1 MRAGP
6 VGGVLRGAWWHG
18 RCGSQKGRGKRN
30 LPGGCTQNTLKSL
43 RGSIVVV
50 ENRYWWWCVRL
61 HWQPPPPELAK
72 AAIQQQEAK
81 NGSREG
87 EKGAS
92 VRR

>member
-1 MRAGP
+1 MVAWALRLAKGAGQAQSP
-6 VGGVLRGAWWHG
+6 RRVHPKHPEIVKRVDRGGGESVAL
-18 RCGSQKGRGKRN
+18 
-30 LPGGCTQNTLKSL
+30 
-43 RGSIVVV
+43 
-50 ENRYWWWCVRL
+50 
-61 HWQPPPPELAK
+61 QPPPPELAK